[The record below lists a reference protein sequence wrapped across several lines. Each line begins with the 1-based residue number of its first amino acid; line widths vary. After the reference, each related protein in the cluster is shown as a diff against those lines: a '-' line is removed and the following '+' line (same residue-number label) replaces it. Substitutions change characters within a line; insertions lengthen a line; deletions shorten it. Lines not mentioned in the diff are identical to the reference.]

1 MAFPHPRGG
10 RAAQVRPLRVVLVLA
25 IDRRPESQDSGRR
38 FICMDSEFPDYVR
51 PVEQQQADF
60 LPAVFV
66 ESFQRVAADIR
77 FVHRRRAVR
86 SAQHLQRVGVA
97 GRVRSRGLRPRFRYR
112 PPKEVVFVVCEGII
126 FPCRRRCVPQCRR
139 CRPGGRRP
147 PLFRRRNS
155 LFRLLPVRC
164 RRF

>member
-25 IDRRPESQDSGRR
+25 IDRRPESAGFGASLYLHGFRVPGLRSARR
-38 FICMDSEFPDYVR
+38 AAGGFPAGGFCR
-51 PVEQQQADF
+51 I
-60 LPAVFV
+60 LPAG
-66 ESFQRVAADIR
+66 S
-77 FVHRRRAVR
+77 RRHPLRPSTPRSSLR
-86 SAQHLQRVGVA
+86 SASSAVWQR
-97 GRVRSRGLRPRFRYR
+97 RVRSRGLRPRFRYR